1 MILLGR
7 EQEAIGLAELLTD
20 AERKA
25 RVLTTIGVELA
36 KLDGQEQ
43 DRLSVLLRAGEVAY
57 TIEDNTRRVNVLRDL
72 AVALAQ
78 IGAVEKAQAL
88 TREIMG
94 AREGAEALEAIAAAL
109 VQAGQ
114 AEKALTLAQALQ
126 SPEARAWALQAVVE
140 ALLEAGNLKD
150 ARWR

>member
-1 MILLGR
+1 
-7 EQEAIGLAELLTD
+7 
-20 AERKA
+20 
-25 RVLTTIGVELA
+25 
-36 KLDGQEQ
+36 
-43 DRLSVLLRAGEVAY
+43 LSVLLRAGEVAY

-114 AEKALTLAQALQ
+114 VEKALTLAQALQ